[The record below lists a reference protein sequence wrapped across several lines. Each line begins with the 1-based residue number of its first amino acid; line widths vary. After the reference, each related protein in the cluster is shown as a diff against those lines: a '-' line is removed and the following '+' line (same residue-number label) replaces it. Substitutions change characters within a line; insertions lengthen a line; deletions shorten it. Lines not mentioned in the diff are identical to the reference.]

1 LKTNKN
7 ISPQIIK
14 AYLAGTFSHAQ
25 THEFEKAM
33 LNDAV
38 LRDMVEGYE
47 ISRDEKVDLQKVNAS
62 LSKRLKNRVG
72 EEQQEIYPLW
82 KRVPLYAR
90 AASVLLFLGIGA
102 YFLMKDIASENAEKM
117 ASVQP
122 SDSKIVPQS
131 APPTTTEN
139 EAIAQ
144 EKGVVSKQK
153 MKAELDKIHSEKVI
167 VFEQKKVGETN
178 RGGAKPDTIISLA
191 DADSKPEKSI
201 ELSEKEVVAKSEAPP
216 KPEPTVAYETQSSRA
231 AAPAPVIQ
239 KDEVY
244 VKSRAKTTNQ
254 NADRPENRN
263 TNIESERRP
272 QRLSNIVILN
282 EDSNKPVPNVS
293 IISEDK
299 TLGKTDEKGR
309 FNLENSLLGNKIN
322 LVAPNFENTEII
334 VNKTT
339 PDLFYIRPKSELI
352 FIDLKRNKT
361 WKYNPAEHPAQPSVS
376 PDEYLEYLQ
385 KNLKKPKQAIE
396 NQIVGTVEVEFKVN
410 KKGELSDFK
419 ITKSL
424 GYGCDEEAIRLI
436 REGPKWLPK
445 TQGGYT
451 GRQRVRQVVNF

>member
-1 LKTNKN
+1 LKTNNN
-7 ISPQIIK
+7 ISPKTIK
-14 AYLAGTFSHAQ
+14 AYLSGTLSHAQ

-47 ISRDEKVDLQKVNAS
+47 ISKGKNIDFKSVNAS
-62 LSKRLKNRVG
+62 LSERLKNRVE

-90 AASVLLFLGIGA
+90 AASVLLFLGIGTF
-102 YFLMKDIASENAEKM
+102 FLMKNNAPETLEKTD
-117 ASVQP
+117 SVQS
-122 SDSKIVPQS
+122 SDNKNIPKSTPPIS
-131 APPTTTEN
+131 AEN
-139 EAIAQ
+139 EPIAQ
-144 EKGVVSKQK
+144 RNGVVSKQK
-153 MKAELDKIHSEKVI
+153 MKAGMDKIQAEKKDFAVKES
-167 VFEQKKVGETN
+167 VAQ
-178 RGGAKPDTIISLA
+178 GGNYAEVMKDEEVAAA
-191 DADSKPEKSI
+191 DKTTV
-201 ELSEKEVVAKSEAPP
+201 EVEPKIAQ
-216 KPEPTVAYETQSSRA
+216 KPEPAVAYEALPAPASVPQA
-231 AAPAPVIQ
+231 PKEAAPVGVM
-239 KDEVY
+239 KNEEVY
-244 VKSRAKTTNQ
+244 ARNRAKKSNRD
-254 NADRPENRN
+254 ADRIENRES
-263 TNIESERRP
+263 NIENKT
-272 QRLSNIVILN
+272 SNIVILD

-322 LVAPNFENTEII
+322 LVAPNFENTEIM

-376 PDEYLEYLQ
+376 PDEYLDYLQ
-385 KNLKKPKQAIE
+385 KNLKKSKQAVD

-445 TQGGYT
+445 IYGGDT

>member
-1 LKTNKN
+1 MKTNKN
-7 ISPQIIK
+7 ISPETIK
-14 AYLAGTFSHAQ
+14 AYLAGSLSHAQ

-47 ISRDEKVDLQKVNAS
+47 ISRDKNIDFNSVNAS
-62 LSKRLKNRVG
+62 LSERLKKRVG

-82 KRVPLYAR
+82 KRVPVYAR

-102 YFLMKDIASENAEKM
+102 FFLTKNIASENAEKI

-122 SDSKIVPQS
+122 SESKNIPKSVPPII
-131 APPTTTEN
+131 AEN
-139 EAIAQ
+139 EPIAQ
-144 EKGVVSKQK
+144 ENRVVSKQK
-153 MKAELDKIHSEKVI
+153 MKAEINKIQAEKKDFAVKESVAQGGNYAEVMKDEEVAVADKTTVEVEPKVA
-167 VFEQKKVGETN
+167 Q
-178 RGGAKPDTIISLA
+178 
-191 DADSKPEKSI
+191 KPEPA
-201 ELSEKEVVAKSEAPP
+201 VAYEAPP
-216 KPEPTVAYETQSSRA
+216 APASAPQASKS
-231 AAPAPVIQ
+231 AAPVGVM
-239 KDEVY
+239 KNEEVY
-244 VKSRAKTTNQ
+244 ARNRTKKSNI
-254 NADRPENRN
+254 ENRES
-263 TNIESERRP
+263 NIENKT
-272 QRLSNIVILN
+272 SNIVILD

-293 IISEDK
+293 IISEEK

-322 LVAPNFENTEII
+322 LVAPNFENAEII

-339 PDLFYIRPKSELI
+339 SDLFYIRPKSELI

-385 KNLKKPKQAIE
+385 KNLKKSKQAID

-445 TQGGYT
+445 IYGGDT

>member
-1 LKTNKN
+1 LKTSKN
-7 ISPQIIK
+7 ISPETIK
-14 AYLAGTFSHAQ
+14 AYLSGTLSHAQ

-47 ISRDEKVDLQKVNAS
+47 ISKDKNIDFNSVNAS
-62 LSKRLKNRVG
+62 LSKRLQNRVG

-82 KRVPLYAR
+82 KRVPVYAR

-102 YFLMKDIASENAEKM
+102 YFLTKNTSSENAQKI

-122 SDSKIVPQS
+122 SESKNIPQS
-131 APPTTTEN
+131 APPIVAEN
-139 EAIAQ
+139 EPIAQ
-144 EKGVVSKQK
+144 ENSVVSKQK
-153 MKAELDKIHSEKVI
+153 MKTEMDKVQSEKV
-167 VFEQKKVGETN
+167 VAFEQKKVAETS
-178 RGGAKPDTIISLA
+178 RGGVKPDTILSTSYNDL
-191 DADSKPEKSI
+191 KVEKSAEI
-201 ELSEKEVVAKSEAPP
+201 PDKEVVAKSEATP
-216 KPEPTVAYETQSSRA
+216 KPEPVIAYETQSSRA
-231 AAPAPVIQ
+231 AAPAPVM
-239 KDEVY
+239 KSDETY
-244 VKSRAKTTNQ
+244 TKSRAKATS
-254 NADRPENRN
+254 RN
-263 TNIESERRP
+263 VDNIE
-272 QRLSNIVILN
+272 QRTGKPFASNIVILN

-299 TLGKTDEKGR
+299 TLGKTDENGR
-309 FNLENSLLGNKIN
+309 FNLENTQLGDKIN
-322 LVAPNFENTEII
+322 LVAPNFENTEIM

-385 KNLKKPKQAIE
+385 KNLKKPKQAVD

-419 ITKSL
+419 IIKSL

-445 TQGGYT
+445 IYGGDT

>member
-1 LKTNKN
+1 LKTKNN
-7 ISPQIIK
+7 ISQETIK
-14 AYLAGTFSHAQ
+14 AYLSGTLSHAQ

-38 LRDMVEGYE
+38 LRDIVEGYE
-47 ISRDEKVDLQKVNAS
+47 ISRDKKVNFQEVNSS
-62 LSKRLKNRVG
+62 LSKRLQNRVG

-82 KRVPLYAR
+82 KRVPVYAR

-102 YFLMKDIASENAEKM
+102 YFLTKNTSSETTEKI
-117 ASVQP
+117 ASVQ
-122 SDSKIVPQS
+122 SSESKNIPQS
-131 APPTTTEN
+131 APPIVAEN
-139 EAIAQ
+139 EPIAQ
-144 EKGVVSKQK
+144 ENSVVSKQK
-153 MKAELDKIHSEKVI
+153 MKTEMDRTQSEKV
-167 VFEQKKVGETN
+167 VAFEQKKVGETG
-178 RGGAKPDTIISLA
+178 RGGAKPDTIISLG
-191 DADSKPEKSI
+191 DADSKPEKSAKV
-201 ELSEKEVVAKSEAPP
+201 SDKEVVAKSENPP
-216 KPEPTVAYETQSSRA
+216 KPEPVIAYETQSSRVAVPA
-231 AAPAPVIQ
+231 AAPAPVMQ

-244 VKSRAKTTNQ
+244 ARKRYSTSGAEPRTSAT
-254 NADRPENRN
+254 
-263 TNIESERRP
+263 
-272 QRLSNIVILN
+272 SNIVILD

-385 KNLKKPKQAIE
+385 KNLEKSKQAID

-410 KKGELSDFK
+410 KKGDLSDFK

-445 TQGGYT
+445 IYGGDT